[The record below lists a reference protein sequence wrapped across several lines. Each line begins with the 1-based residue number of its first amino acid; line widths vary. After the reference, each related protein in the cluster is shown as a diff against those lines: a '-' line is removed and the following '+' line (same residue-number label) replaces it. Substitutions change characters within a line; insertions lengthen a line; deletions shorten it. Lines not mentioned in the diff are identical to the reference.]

1 MNTCI
6 ERKELTAA
14 QFNILDHKLPGV
26 AQELTDLSQ
35 VIRTSGLEAL
45 RQ

>member
-1 MNTCI
+1 
-6 ERKELTAA
+6 
-14 QFNILDHKLPGV
+14 V

-45 RQ
+45 RQWHDVQVLTTLGWS